1 APSAHNGRSSS
12 LSQRATCVEASHA
25 NHRRKGIINWTGRS
39 TGASLA
45 DTPRHPCHMLTGEG
59 AAQEQQQQ
67 HHRES
72 FPVGEVV
79 ERDIDGVWFPA
90 KVDAVHEKKYE
101 VGPSGSSGSIGRR
114 RQLAYDLVYLDDN
127 NRESEVP
134 EEDVRVA
141 HDYGTKT
148 KESMLS
154 LLGTEHERV
163 GDSTAAWGHSHSGG
177 DSKSL
182 DARQHVEAGAN
193 SRSRGQEEGKD
204 GGVHDEDDDGHAG
217 PKVTI
222 HSSRGT
228 FDTKEDGSASAY
240 IINGPETNVAAGSGL
255 RGIRWL
261 RGP

>member
-1 APSAHNGRSSS
+1 
-12 LSQRATCVEASHA
+12 
-25 NHRRKGIINWTGRS
+25 
-39 TGASLA
+39 
-45 DTPRHPCHMLTGEG
+45 MLTGEG

-67 HHRES
+67 QQQHHREP
-72 FPVGEVV
+72 FRVGEVV

-90 KVDAVHEKKYE
+90 KVVGVHEKTYE
-101 VGPSGSSGSIGRR
+101 AGPSGSSGSIGRP

-141 HDYGTKT
+141 HDCRTKT
-148 KESMLS
+148 KGSMLL
-154 LLGTEHERV
+154 LLGTEHERG
-163 GDSTAAWGHSHSGG
+163 GDSTAARGRCYSGG

-182 DARQHVEAGAN
+182 DVRQYVETGAN
-193 SRSRGQEEGKD
+193 STSRGQGEGKD
-204 GGVHDEDDDGHAG
+204 GGVHEGDDGPAD

>member
-1 APSAHNGRSSS
+1 
-12 LSQRATCVEASHA
+12 
-25 NHRRKGIINWTGRS
+25 
-39 TGASLA
+39 
-45 DTPRHPCHMLTGEG
+45 MLTGEG

-67 HHRES
+67 QQQQHHREP
-72 FPVGEVV
+72 FRVGEVV

-90 KVDAVHEKKYE
+90 RVVGVHEKTYE
-101 VGPSGSSGSIGRR
+101 TGPSGSSHSIGRP

-134 EEDVRVA
+134 EEDVRVV
-141 HDYGTKT
+141 HDYPT
-148 KESMLS
+148 S
-154 LLGTEHERV
+154 LRGRSTNLGIE
-163 GDSTAAWGHSHSGG
+163 
-177 DSKSL
+177 
-182 DARQHVEAGAN
+182 N
-193 SRSRGQEEGKD
+193 ICYISRSFPSQRSSSRQRSPSPSGLSSLCFFWQEEGKD
-204 GGVHDEDDDGHAG
+204 GGVHDEGDDGHAG

>member
-1 APSAHNGRSSS
+1 
-12 LSQRATCVEASHA
+12 
-25 NHRRKGIINWTGRS
+25 
-39 TGASLA
+39 
-45 DTPRHPCHMLTGEG
+45 MLTGEG
-59 AAQEQQQQ
+59 AAQQQEQ
-67 HHRES
+67 HHHYREL
-72 FPVGEVV
+72 FRVGEVV

-90 KVDAVHEKKYE
+90 KVVAVHEKKNE
-101 VGPSGSSGSIGRR
+101 AEPSGSSGSIGRR

-134 EEDVRVA
+134 EEDVRVV
-141 HDYGTKT
+141 HDYGTKA
-148 KESMLS
+148 KESMLL
-154 LLGTEHERV
+154 LLGTEHERG
-163 GDSTAAWGHSHSGG
+163 GDNTAARGRGHSGG

-182 DARQHVEAGAN
+182 DALQYVETGAN
-193 SRSRGQEEGKD
+193 STSRGQEEGED

>member
-1 APSAHNGRSSS
+1 M
-12 LSQRATCVEASHA
+12 
-25 NHRRKGIINWTGRS
+25 
-39 TGASLA
+39 LA
-45 DTPRHPCHMLTGEG
+45 GDV
-59 AAQEQQQQ
+59 AAQEKQQQ
-67 HHRES
+67 HRGPS
-72 FPVGEVV
+72 RVGEVV
-79 ERDIDGVWFPA
+79 ERDIDGIWFPA
-90 KVDAVHEKKYE
+90 RVVAVHEKQYE
-101 VGPSGSSGSIGRR
+101 AGPSGRSGSIGRR

-134 EEDVRVA
+134 EEDIRPVD
-141 HDYGTKT
+141 DYGTKT
-148 KESMLS
+148 KDGVPL
-154 LLGTEHERV
+154 LLGEEHGRV
-163 GDSTAAWGHSHSGG
+163 GDSAVPRGRSHSGG

-182 DARQHVEAGAN
+182 DGRQDVEAGAH
-193 SRSRGQEEGKD
+193 STIRGQEEGKD
-204 GGVHDEDDDGHAG
+204 GSINDADDESAG